1 MTDTQN
7 LENSLKNLLLEIK
20 SLDVGD
26 QAAQQKLQ
34 TLVQNIEKM
43 LEQPNGGG
51 ANAKVGDRWRA
62 TIIGFEAS
70 HPRLAGVMNE
80 VVAELSNMGI

>member
-1 MTDTQN
+1 MTDTLN
-7 LENSLKNLLLEIK
+7 LEKSLKNLLLEIK

-26 QAAQQKLQ
+26 QEAKQRLQ
-34 TLVQNIEKM
+34 SLVQNIEAM
-43 LEQPNGGG
+43 IEQPQGDGTPRK
-51 ANAKVGDRWRA
+51 AGDRWRA

>member
-1 MTDTQN
+1 MTDTTN
-7 LENSLKNLLLEIK
+7 LEKSLKNLLLEIK
-20 SLDVGD
+20 SIDVGD
-26 QAAQQKLQ
+26 QEAKQKLQ

-43 LEQPNGGG
+43 LEQPKDN
-51 ANAKVGDRWRA
+51 ADHAKVGERWRA